1 MEDPLYE
8 YHYLPISS
16 YLGTEPLEQELEI
29 WKGWG
34 KEDSWEFDGQVTPDA
49 LQSNSRP
56 KLYRFRRLKA

>member
-34 KEDSWEFDGQVTPDA
+34 KEDSVGI
-49 LQSNSRP
+49 
-56 KLYRFRRLKA
+56 RRSSDP